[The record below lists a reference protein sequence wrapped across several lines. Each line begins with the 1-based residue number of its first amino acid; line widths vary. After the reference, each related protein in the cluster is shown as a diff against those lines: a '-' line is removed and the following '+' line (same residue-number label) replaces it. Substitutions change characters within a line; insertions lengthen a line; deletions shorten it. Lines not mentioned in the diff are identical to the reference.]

1 MKKSQGEKNKELYNY
16 FYNKGKK
23 DQRDVY
29 TVKNYNK
36 NFTDEDKKKVESSF
50 AFKKKPMTQK
60 HILMFV
66 LICILFLLYGNFAL
80 ENQDNITNIL
90 FICLFFLSF
99 VGVYHNV
106 KGKFYIL
113 LLVLITL
120 TLLIVSGLAKNVFD
134 YGVNKIISDKKGIR
148 NNLNKNNISKK
159 N

>member
-1 MKKSQGEKNKELYNY
+1 MKKSQGEKNKDLYNY

-36 NFTDEDKKKVESSF
+36 NFTEEDKKKVESSF

-66 LICILFLLYGNFAL
+66 LLCIIILLYGYFAT
-80 ENQDNITNIL
+80 ENQDSITNIL

-99 VGVYHNV
+99 VAVYYNV
-106 KGKFYIL
+106 KGKFYIIL
-113 LLVLITL
+113 LILILL
-120 TLLIVSGLAKNVFD
+120 TVFIVSGLAKNVFD
-134 YGVNKIISDKKGIR
+134 YSVNKLISDKKGII
-148 NNLNKNNISKK
+148 NNKNNIYKK